1 LIALK
6 KIAELYIKVLSSPD
20 GKEMMKEM
28 YRTYGKRLSFDPHS
42 DRKTSFNEGQR
53 SVYLRMMHLSKLNPN
68 EIETEAE
75 KLTDD

>member
-1 LIALK
+1 MIALK
-6 KIAELYIKVLSSPD
+6 RVAELYSKLLTTPD
-20 GKEMMKEM
+20 GKELLKDL
-28 YRTYGKRLSFDPHS
+28 YRMYGKRPSFDPLNHM
-42 DRKTSFNEGQR
+42 KTAYNEGQR